1 MIFPLLLTKGYSQN
15 DIKIIYNLKLGLING
30 GTATMIKKD
39 TLYNNKK
46 CIYYLLEGNTNGLTD
61 KIFPYMKNMRV
72 LLMLLLICLM

>member
-1 MIFPLLLTKGYSQN
+1 MKYSNFYFFRKKFLIVMIFPLLLTKGYSQN

-46 CIYYLLEGNTNGLTD
+46 CIYYLLEGNTDGLTD
-61 KIFPYMKNMRV
+61 KYFRT
-72 LLMLLLICLM
+72 